1 MSEEKTDVITQY
13 SSNIGFNIDY
23 KKETKYVIWGKELT
37 PLARHA

>member
-13 SSNIGFNIDY
+13 SSNIGFTIAY
-23 KKETKYVIWGKELT
+23 KKETKYVILGKELT